1 MKFKALLLT
10 CLTAAFAFA
19 ANATIHR
26 VNNNTS
32 IDADFNNLS
41 TAISAASAGDTIYLG
56 GSPTG
61 YGTIT
66 LNKELTI
73 IGPGNFLDI
82 NDTTQAYQQAANI
95 NGTFTFT
102 SGSSG
107 SVVSGL
113 YFTGEVNIDEDNIVI
128 QNCRSYYSGSSY
140 NFHIYSG
147 HSNILFTRNFVHAT
161 YTGSSSSY
169 RCFSM
174 DGNNNNILVSNNIF
188 IRGNLSTDPG
198 YGYSLYMPSSS
209 SAVFQ
214 NNTVSGYWLAYN
226 SVVSGNLLYR
236 GNFGGSGNTITN
248 NVCNSSQFGSANGNR
263 ENYNVA
269 GAIAGT
275 GTYDEDRYWYTSSDT
290 TTITAGNPID
300 ITGQVFEDNSSSGTF
315 NTTFD
320 LPPNIVTA
328 VVDHRWEGS
337 YNYIYW
343 RIDGVQTAYWSGN
356 SSCGQTGTYN
366 TNQNVLAQVQ
376 GKSSV
381 TLQMEY
387 SWSSG
392 CYPHTAYWDFTFTLT
407 TDYSITPVNAGAFY
421 GQNAYKLSSL
431 PPIPSIFRA
440 NVPSSGVTS
449 EPFIFDFS
457 SKSNK

>member
-10 CLTAAFAFA
+10 AITASFAFM

-41 TAISAASAGDTIYLG
+41 TAISSASAGDTIYLG
-56 GSPTG
+56 GSTTG

-66 LNKELTI
+66 LNKEMTI

-82 NDTTQAYQQAANI
+82 NDTTQAYQQPANI

-102 SGSSG
+102 SGSAG

-113 YFTGEVNIDEDNIVI
+113 YFTGEVNIDDDNIVV
-128 QNCRSYYSGSSY
+128 QNCRSYYGSSGM
-140 NFHIYSG
+140 NFQIYSG
-147 HSNILFTRNFVHAT
+147 HSNILISSNFIHNT
-161 YTGSSSSY
+161 YASSSSSY
-169 RCFSM
+169 RCISM
-174 DGNNNNILVSNNIF
+174 DGNNNNILVSNNI
-188 IRGNLSTDPG
+188 ILRGNTGTNPG
-198 YGYSLYMPSSS
+198 WGYSIYMASSS

-214 NNTVSGYWLAYN
+214 NNTVMGYWLAYN
-226 SVVSGNLLYR
+226 SVVSGNLLFQ
-236 GNFGGSGNTITN
+236 GDFAGSGNTITN
-248 NVCNSSQFGSANGNR
+248 NVCNSTQFGSSNGNQ
-263 ENYNVA
+263 ENYNVV

-275 GTYDEDRYWYTSSDT
+275 GTYDQDQYWVTAKDT
-290 TTITAGNPID
+290 VTILAGDPVD
-300 ITGQVFEDNSSSGTF
+300 LTGQVFVPNSSSGTF
-315 NTTFD
+315 NATFN
-320 LPPNIVTA
+320 LPDSIITA

-356 SSCGQTGTYN
+356 SNCGQTGTYN

-392 CYPHTAYWDFTFTLT
+392 CNPHAAYWDFTFTLAN
-407 TDYSITPVNAGAFY
+407 DYSIPPVNAGAFY

-431 PPIPSIFRA
+431 PPVPSIFRA